1 MPSKHIELDHQYS
14 VQCFPKRQDI
24 VITGSNGSKLIDD
37 SGNEYLDLF
46 SGISV
51 NNVGNNHPDVVKA
64 IKHQVDRYMHVS
76 NYYFNDVS
84 PKLAE
89 KMAHITPNNLTRTY
103 FSNSGT
109 EAVDGAVKLAK
120 KHSSINNKSGHLLFS
135 LEGSFHGRLSLT
147 LGLTGQKK
155 YRKLFD
161 NYVYPGIIY
170 GPAPYFYRDT
180 ENLDEIDFGKK
191 CAENL
196 DKLMSECNEGD
207 ISALIIEPIFG
218 EGGIIVPPDNYI
230 PLLQR
235 ICRSHDVLLIIDE
248 VQTGIAR
255 TGKMFCCEHW
265 NVTPDIMTFAKGI
278 GGGLPI
284 GGFITSDEI
293 ASSFEEGDHFS
304 TFGSNPVSCAS
315 SLAVID
321 VVEKNNL
328 SERSEKLG
336 NHVIRRL
343 NELSQKHSLIGD
355 IRGKGLMIGI
365 ELVTDTVSKNPA
377 SQEALLLKNKMLS
390 NGFLIGLG
398 GIFGNVLRF
407 QPPLTISM
415 DDLDFA
421 LDSFGNL
428 LDGL

>member
-1 MPSKHIELDHQYS
+1 
-14 VQCFPKRQDI
+14 
-24 VITGSNGSKLIDD
+24 
-37 SGNEYLDLF
+37 
-46 SGISV
+46 
-51 NNVGNNHPDVVKA
+51 
-64 IKHQVDRYMHVS
+64 
-76 NYYFNDVS
+76 
-84 PKLAE
+84 
-89 KMAHITPNNLTRTY
+89 
-103 FSNSGT
+103 
-109 EAVDGAVKLAK
+109 
-120 KHSSINNKSGHLLFS
+120 
-135 LEGSFHGRLSLT
+135 
-147 LGLTGQKK
+147 
-155 YRKLFD
+155 
-161 NYVYPGIIY
+161 
-170 GPAPYFYRDT
+170 
-180 ENLDEIDFGKK
+180 
-191 CAENL
+191 
-196 DKLMSECNEGD
+196 MSECNEGD

-355 IRGKGLMIGI
+355 VRGKGLMIGI

-415 DDLDFA
+415 ADLDFA

-428 LDGL
+428 LDDL